1 MFRPSNSPG
10 SPPVES
16 RSPSRA
22 PSLAPP
28 RFSTASSVGSV
39 LSFMSDSKYAQSTA
53 AFLPHK
59 PNTDLRASFLPI
71 DQYGAYERLGGPA
84 DDDDFLHE
92 PGQRNLEVGGFPWRG
107 LANISMIILLLLAI
121 LTLFCGYPIAMH
133 FMIGTPWE
141 GTFFNATGQI
151 PSLSLLPSPIDPVT
165 SPELYTRTGFD
176 GQEYQLIFSD
186 EFETPGRSFYPGD
199 DPF

>member
-1 MFRPSNSPG
+1 
-10 SPPVES
+10 
-16 RSPSRA
+16 
-22 PSLAPP
+22 
-28 RFSTASSVGSV
+28 
-39 LSFMSDSKYAQSTA
+39 
-53 AFLPHK
+53 
-59 PNTDLRASFLPI
+59 
-71 DQYGAYERLGGPA
+71 
-84 DDDDFLHE
+84 
-92 PGQRNLEVGGFPWRG
+92 
-107 LANISMIILLLLAI
+107 
-121 LTLFCGYPIAMH
+121 MH

-199 DPF
+199 DPFWEAVDLWVSHDLHSPSLWKDKIFHLRSTGPLKISSGTILVK